1 MTIPFTQYLMPDGR
15 KREGGF
21 DRPPEVEAVAHELLA
36 LGVHFDAEVLSTGHL
51 SLTAE
56 HDDLDDPV
64 LAIAVFMQESPEV
77 VGRRVDQLVH
87 DARLMWA
94 VRTEAV

>member
-1 MTIPFTQYLMPDGR
+1 MTIPFTQYLRPNGA
-15 KREGGF
+15 KKAGGF
-21 DRPPEVEAVAHELLA
+21 DRPPEVEAVAHELIA
-36 LGVHFDAEVLSTGHL
+36 LGVHFDAEILVTGHL

-64 LAIAVFMQESPEV
+64 LAIAVFMQESPDN
-77 VGRRVDQLVH
+77 VGRRVDQLVN